1 MEGLHAFCLLQLG
14 ILYVVNTVVAA
25 DAVPG
30 GPFTVN
36 WVTPPPQ
43 VVVIGTLYRVGCRI
57 DLNNTVA
64 REYKSLRLDDIKL
77 WSVIRKVMSSKEVL
91 PLCEMLIKCRYILLN
106 ILIFVFF

>member
-1 MEGLHAFCLLQLG
+1 MEVLHAFCLLQLG

-43 VVVIGTLYRVGCRI
+43 VVVIGTSGGGTTAFNFALRHPDRCAGCM
-57 DLNNTVA
+57 TEVA
-64 REYKSLRLDDIKL
+64 VSGDFNHPKIEELKL
-77 WSVIRKVMSSKEVL
+77 
-91 PLCEMLIKCRYILLN
+91 
-106 ILIFVFF
+106 